1 MNSKTRYPFE
11 RPGPTTIIS
20 LALAVLIAAIPA
32 SGKIHPSTYKL
43 GKRDTGHIHAWVFF
57 SHKPRYLARSAD
69 AFPVTERA
77 LDRRRRRGTVQ
88 QEQARQLD
96 QPVPADFLQ
105 QVRITGA
112 TIRRVSR
119 WMNAVS
125 VSATPEQ
132 LESLEKLSFVSRIEP
147 VRRMVRPPLPAVTPF
162 DGSPTMMKSPA
173 HQLDYGPS
181 YNQLALMNVPALH
194 DLGYTGKGIT
204 VLMLDTGFYKDHE
217 SILPERI
224 LAEYDFLY
232 DDTNTQNQD
241 ARDTTKYYGTQ
252 HDHGTYTYTALG
264 GYSPGQLI
272 GPAYQCSYLLAKTES
287 NAFENITEEDNY
299 VAGLEWG
306 EHLGADIVS
315 SSLGYLEWYTYED
328 LDGLTAV
335 TTRAV
340 LWATRLGMLV
350 VTAAGNERTNSNWGG
365 YIIAPADADSII
377 TVGAVD
383 SVGELASFS
392 SHGPTYDGRTKP
404 EVVAQGVGVACASP
418 GGPASYAYVDGT
430 SLSTP
435 LVAGSAALLFEAHPT
450 WRPED
455 VRAAL
460 MATASQADMPDN
472 DYGWGIIDV
481 LAAISYVAAPTGL
494 EAEAGDKSV
503 FLSWQSNTVPDL
515 SHYVVYLD
523 TVVNFIPS
531 INDSVKHV
539 SKNDTSTVI
548 RGLNNGNP
556 YYFRLALVDSAGN
569 KSEYSDAAS
578 ATPRDYAAAD
588 GILTLTHVY
597 PNPYTLNSG
606 VPLSIH
612 WRLRST
618 SPVIIDI
625 YDLLGRHIAHVK
637 SFAQLKPA
645 DYYTTWMGMDKK
657 GRSATSGIY
666 FVRLTTA
673 QESQT
678 QRIIVRH

>member
-1 MNSKTRYPFE
+1 MNSKTRYSFE

-132 LESLEKLSFVSRIEP
+132 LESLEKLPFVSRIEP
-147 VRRMVRPPLPAVTPF
+147 VRKMVRPPLPAVTPF
-162 DGSPTMMKSPA
+162 DGSPTMMKSNA

-194 DLGYTGKGIT
+194 DLGYSGKDVI

-224 LAEYDFLY
+224 LAEYDFLNN
-232 DDTNTQNQD
+232 DGETQNESQED
-241 ARDTTKYYGTQ
+241 DKHSQ
-252 HDHGTYTYTALG
+252 HNHGTNTYTALG
-264 GYSPGQLI
+264 GYSPGHLI

-306 EHLGADIVS
+306 EALGADIVS
-315 SSLGYLEWYTYED
+315 NSLGYLYWYEYED
-328 LDGLTAV
+328 LDGHTAV
-335 TTRAV
+335 TTQAV

-350 VTAAGNERTNSNWGG
+350 VTAAGNQRNDPDPPGWGG

-383 SVGELASFS
+383 AKGELAGFS
-392 SHGPTYDGRTKP
+392 GHGPTSDGRTKP
-404 EVVAQGVGVACASP
+404 EVVAQGVGVACAYP

-435 LVAGSAALLFEAHPT
+435 LVAGSAALLLEAHPT

-455 VRAAL
+455 VRNAL

-472 DYGWGIIDV
+472 DYGWGIPDV
-481 LAAISYVAAPTGL
+481 LAALNHRAGEPAVSYTL
-494 EAEAGDKSV
+494 ELKD
-503 FLSWQSNTVPDL
+503 
-515 SHYVVYLD
+515 
-523 TVVNFIPS
+523 I
-531 INDSVKHV
+531 
-539 SKNDTSTVI
+539 
-548 RGLNNGNP
+548 
-556 YYFRLALVDSAGN
+556 
-569 KSEYSDAAS
+569 
-578 ATPRDYAAAD
+578 
-588 GILTLTHVY
+588 Y
-597 PNPYTLNSG
+597 PNPFPSGKAFHTVIKWTLAT
-606 VPLSIH
+606 
-612 WRLRST
+612 RSAV
-618 SPVIIDI
+618 SLDI
-625 YDLLGRHIAHVK
+625 YNLLGQHVVN
-637 SFAQLKPA
+637 L
-645 DYYTTWMGMDKK
+645 YTRPSKAPGPGGFTWAGIDAR
-657 GRSATSGIY
+657 GQRVPSGIY
-666 FVRLTTA
+666 FIRLTA
-673 QESQT
+673 GREAV
-678 QRIIVRH
+678 VRRVTVLH

>member
-1 MNSKTRYPFE
+1 MNLKTRCSFE

-20 LALAVLIAAIPA
+20 LALAVLVSTIPA

-43 GKRDTGHIHAWVFF
+43 GKRDTGYIHAWVFF

-69 AFPVTERA
+69 ALPVTERA
-77 LDRRRRRGTVQ
+77 LDRRRRRGAVQ

-132 LESLEKLSFVSRIEP
+132 LESLEKLPFVTRIEP
-147 VRRMVRPPLPAVTPF
+147 VRRLVRPPLPAETPSI
-162 DGSPTMMKSPA
+162 GPRTIMKSNA

-194 DLGYTGKGIT
+194 DIGYSGQGII

-224 LAEYDFLY
+224 LAEYDFLNN
-232 DDTNTQNQD
+232 DGETQNESQED
-241 ARDTTKYYGTQ
+241 DKDSQ
-252 HDHGTYTYTALG
+252 HNHGTYTYTALG
-264 GYSPGQLI
+264 GYSPGHLI

-306 EHLGADIVS
+306 ETLGADIVS
-315 SSLGYLEWYTYED
+315 SSLGYLDWYVYED
-328 LDGLTAV
+328 MNGLTAV

-350 VTAAGNERTNSNWGG
+350 VTAAGNYRHNSEWGG

-383 SVGELASFS
+383 AKGELAGFS
-392 SHGPTYDGRTKP
+392 GHGPTYDGRTKP
-404 EVVAQGVGVACASP
+404 EVVAQGINVACANPS
-418 GGPASYAYVDGT
+418 GTSEYTLKSGT

-435 LVAGSAALLFEAHPT
+435 LVAGSAALLLEAHPT
-450 WRPED
+450 WRPDD
-455 VRAAL
+455 VRIAL

-472 DYGWGIIDV
+472 DYGGGIPNV
-481 LAAISYVAAPTGL
+481 LAALDYNTG
-494 EAEAGDKSV
+494 K
-503 FLSWQSNTVPDL
+503 
-515 SHYVVYLD
+515 
-523 TVVNFIPS
+523 PS
-531 INDSVKHV
+531 SQY
-539 SKNDTSTVI
+539 T
-548 RGLNNGNP
+548 
-556 YYFRLALVDSAGN
+556 LAIGQ
-569 KSEYSDAAS
+569 
-578 ATPRDYAAAD
+578 
-588 GILTLTHVY
+588 IY
-597 PNPYTLNSG
+597 PNPFPVGSRSFVLIPVSIPAQSSTRLDVYNIIGQHVVQLNWQKTSFVG
-606 VPLSIH
+606 PAFAIWDGGDNRERRVP
-612 WRLRST
+612 
-618 SPVIIDI
+618 
-625 YDLLGRHIAHVK
+625 
-637 SFAQLKPA
+637 
-645 DYYTTWMGMDKK
+645 
-657 GRSATSGIY
+657 SGIY
-666 FVRLTTA
+666 FVRLATGNKSIARRVT
-673 QESQT
+673 
-678 QRIIVRH
+678 VLH

>member
-1 MNSKTRYPFE
+1 MNSKARYSFE

-20 LALAVLIAAIPA
+20 LALAVLVSTIPA

-69 AFPVTERA
+69 ALPVTERA

-96 QPVPADFLQ
+96 QPVPADFLH

-132 LESLEKLSFVSRIEP
+132 LESLEKLPFVSRIEP
-147 VRRMVRPPLPAVTPF
+147 VRKMVRPPLPAVTPF
-162 DGSPTMMKSPA
+162 DGSPTMMKSNA

-194 DLGYTGKGIT
+194 DLGYSGKDVI

-217 SILPERI
+217 SLLPERI
-224 LAEYDFLY
+224 LAEYDFLNN
-232 DDTNTQNQD
+232 DGETQNESQED
-241 ARDTTKYYGTQ
+241 DKYSQ
-252 HDHGTYTYTALG
+252 HNHGTNTYTALG
-264 GYSPGQLI
+264 GYSPGHLI

-306 EHLGADIVS
+306 ERLGADIVS
-315 SSLGYLEWYTYED
+315 SSLGYLDWYTYED

-350 VTAAGNERTNSNWGG
+350 VTGAGNERTNSNWGG

-383 SVGELASFS
+383 QEGNIAYLS
-392 SHGPTYDGRTKP
+392 SHGPTYDGRIKP
-404 EVVAQGVGVACASP
+404 EVVAQGINVACANPS
-418 GGPASYAYVDGT
+418 GTSEYTFKSGT

-435 LVAGSAALLFEAHPT
+435 LVAGSAALLLEAHPT

-455 VRAAL
+455 VRIAL
-460 MATASQADMPDN
+460 MATSNRAHLPDN
-472 DYGWGIIDV
+472 DYGWGIPNV
-481 LAAISYVAAPTGL
+481 LAALDYNTG
-494 EAEAGDKSV
+494 K
-503 FLSWQSNTVPDL
+503 
-515 SHYVVYLD
+515 
-523 TVVNFIPS
+523 PS
-531 INDSVKHV
+531 SQY
-539 SKNDTSTVI
+539 T
-548 RGLNNGNP
+548 
-556 YYFRLALVDSAGN
+556 LAIGQ
-569 KSEYSDAAS
+569 
-578 ATPRDYAAAD
+578 
-588 GILTLTHVY
+588 IY
-597 PNPYTLNSG
+597 PNPFPVGSRSFVLIPVSIPAQSSTRLDVYNIIGQHVVQLNWQKTSFVG
-606 VPLSIH
+606 PAFAIWDGGDNRGRRVP
-612 WRLRST
+612 
-618 SPVIIDI
+618 
-625 YDLLGRHIAHVK
+625 
-637 SFAQLKPA
+637 
-645 DYYTTWMGMDKK
+645 
-657 GRSATSGIY
+657 SGIY
-666 FVRLTTA
+666 FVRLATGNKSIARRVT
-673 QESQT
+673 
-678 QRIIVRH
+678 VLH